1 MKLNI
6 YKYSKD
12 IKSILKT
19 ILGYV
24 ITVGLIVIFVWLMD
38 IGITATLVGLIIFS
52 VFMAIYMLWQQ
63 RETYNMV
70 TQLGA
75 SYIRAVKNKDKKV
88 KKKNE

>member
-1 MKLNI
+1 
-6 YKYSKD
+6 
-12 IKSILKT
+12 
-19 ILGYV
+19 
-24 ITVGLIVIFVWLMD
+24 MD